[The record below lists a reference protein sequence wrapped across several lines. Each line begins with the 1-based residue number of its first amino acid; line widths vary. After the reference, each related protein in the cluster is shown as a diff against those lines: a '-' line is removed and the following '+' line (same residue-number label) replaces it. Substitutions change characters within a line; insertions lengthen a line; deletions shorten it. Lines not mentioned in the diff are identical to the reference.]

1 MDTLF
6 FLLFC
11 LANGYVCVW
20 VLINERRGNQNGEW
34 GVIAMRVPDA
44 EPGESPTQPNHT
56 HGNPRGWK
64 P

>member
-11 LANGYVCVW
+11 VAIGYVCVW
-20 VLINERRGNQNGEW
+20 VLINEQRGNANGEW
-34 GVIAMRVPDA
+34 GVIAMRVAKADQDEGPARSGDYSA
-44 EPGESPTQPNHT
+44 K
-56 HGNPRGWK
+56 PRGWK